1 MVIRALRALTLPLLI
16 LAMLVL
22 AGTVAGR
29 IYSGTLFLQLVAGA
43 AAGSVLV
50 SVACTRLRAWLVAP
64 LSVLALA
71 GYLAYAL
78 HLSAQR
84 AGVDGPLA
92 QLAADALRDGI
103 PRLIAVLL
111 PVEPQPDTIA
121 VPVVATWL
129 AGLAATELAT
139 RTRRTLI
146 GLAPPVLLFA
156 AALWLVGPAAPRL
169 TWPVLAF
176 ASLAVAALV
185 FTGRVRTP
193 DTGIDT
199 ATRRALRVRT
209 ALAGAVGLLLIVGLT
224 AALEQPV
231 ARQVTT
237 APLDPRSLIDPPDL
251 DALDENPL
259 IRLSGW
265 ALQPQQQLLD
275 VQTDHDA
282 RIRLA
287 VLSDYDGVTWRVGA
301 TYRPAGRTL
310 PQPPE
315 AGRPATGPQAVH
327 QTITVSG
334 LTGKLLPAAA
344 TARRVD
350 GVRVSY
356 DQLTGTLLYPAG
368 LTPGTSYSV
377 VSQHTEPDVNL
388 LPGAEVPTG
397 TQMARYLAL
406 GPGVPDHL
414 SRLAQQL
421 GADNGAPYQRALA
434 IEQFLADHYRLD
446 PQAPSGHA
454 YPNLDFFLFGPDNG
468 GGRRGTSEQFA
479 ATYAV
484 LARLLNLPSRVVVG
498 FQAHAGQRALT
509 AGDALAWPEV
519 YFTDLGWVPFHPL
532 PQPNQDVKPLEN
544 EFKPLPE
551 TSSPPPQSPE
561 PVPTYDSSEAPTET
575 AGPSTGAGAA
585 GVPVGLIAGAGGGG
599 LLLLLLTGFIA
610 FVLLARAA
618 LRRRRLDQGTP
629 GERIAGAWLEVGDAL
644 RLAGHPAG
652 GHLSA
657 AEVAAHAADAAALVR
672 GKHTVRL
679 RAPALDDM
687 AGTVNTS
694 VFGPG
699 TADEAQAEA
708 ARSGALAYIGE
719 LKARRSWWRRLLW
732 TVHPGPLRWYR
743 RR

>member
-22 AGTVAGR
+22 SGTVAGR
-29 IYSGTLFLQLVAGA
+29 IYSGTLFVQLVAGA

-64 LSVLALA
+64 LSVLGLA
-71 GYLAYAL
+71 AYLAFAL

-84 AGVDGPLA
+84 AGIDGPLA
-92 QLAADALRDGI
+92 QLATDALRDGI

-111 PVEPQPDTIA
+111 PVEPQPDTVA
-121 VPVVATWL
+121 VPIVVTWL

-156 AALWLVGPAAPRL
+156 GALWLVGPSAPRL

-176 ASLAVAALV
+176 AALAVAALA

-193 DTGIDT
+193 DTGVDA
-199 ATRRALRVRT
+199 ATRRALRLRT

-224 AALEQPV
+224 AALERPV
-231 ARQVTT
+231 AHQVST

-275 VQTDHDA
+275 VQTDKDA

-310 PQPPE
+310 PLPPD
-315 AGRPATGPQAVH
+315 GQGTRQVTQR
-327 QTITVSG
+327 ITVSG

-344 TARRVD
+344 TPRRVD

-356 DQLTGTLLYPAG
+356 DQLTGTILFPGG
-368 LTPGTSYSV
+368 LTPGLTYTV
-377 VSQHTEPDVNL
+377 QSQQTDPDVNL

-397 TQMARYLAL
+397 SQMARYLAL
-406 GPGVPDHL
+406 GPGAPDHL
-414 SRLAQQL
+414 TRLAQQL

-434 IEQFLADHYRLD
+434 IEQFLADHYKLD

-454 YPNLDFFLFGPDNG
+454 YPNLDFFLFGPPNG
-468 GGRRGTSEQFA
+468 GGQRGTSEQFA
-479 ATYAV
+479 AVFAV

-498 FQAHAGQRALT
+498 FEAHAGQRALT

-519 YFTDLGWVPFHPL
+519 YFTDLGWIPFHPL

-551 TSSPPPQSPE
+551 TSSPPPQSPD
-561 PVPTYDSSEAPTET
+561 PVPTYDTAAPTGT
-575 AGPSTGAGAA
+575 DSGPSPTTEAA
-585 GVPVGLIAGAGGGG
+585 GTPVGLIAGAGGGG
-599 LLLLLLTGFIA
+599 LLLLILIGSAA
-610 FVLLARAA
+610 FVLLARAG

-629 GERIAGAWLEVGDAL
+629 AERVAGAWLEVGDAL

-657 AEVAAHAADAAALVR
+657 EEVAAHAADAASLVR

-679 RAPALDDM
+679 RAPALDDV
-687 AGTVNTS
+687 AGTVNAS
-694 VFGPG
+694 VFGPD
-699 TADEAQAEA
+699 TTTDAQAEA
-708 ARSGALAYIGE
+708 ARSGALAYIDE

-732 TVHPGPLRWYR
+732 TIHPGPLRWR
-743 RR
+743 RRP

>member
-1 MVIRALRALTLPLLI
+1 
-16 LAMLVL
+16 MLVL
-22 AGTVAGR
+22 SGAVAGR
-29 IYSGTLFLQLVAGA
+29 IYSGTLFTQLVAGA

-64 LSVLALA
+64 LSVLALG

-84 AGVDGPLA
+84 AGVDGPLT

-111 PVEPQPDTIA
+111 PVEPQPDTVA
-121 VPVVATWL
+121 VPIVVTWL

-156 AALWLVGPAAPRL
+156 GALWLVGPSAKRL

-176 ASLAVAALV
+176 AGLAVAALV

-193 DTGIDT
+193 DTGVDA
-199 ATRRALRVRT
+199 ATRRALRLRT
-209 ALAGAVGLLLIVGLT
+209 ALAGAVGLLLIIGLT

-231 ARQVTT
+231 AQRVTT

-310 PQPPE
+310 PPPPQSSQPGQG
-315 AGRPATGPQAVH
+315 AQAVS
-327 QTITVSG
+327 QTIIVSG

-356 DQLTGTLLYPAG
+356 DQLTGTLLFPAG
-368 LTPGTSYSV
+368 LTPGTTYTV
-377 VSQHTEPDVNL
+377 VSQQAEPDVNL

-397 TQMARYLAL
+397 SQMARYLAL

-414 SRLAQQL
+414 IRLAQQL

-434 IEQFLADHYRLD
+434 IEQFLSDHYQLD
-446 PQAPSGHA
+446 SQAPSGHA
-454 YPNLDFFLFGPDNG
+454 YPNLDFFLFGPPNG

-479 ATYAV
+479 ATFAV

-498 FQAHAGQRALT
+498 FEAHAGQRALT

-519 YFTDLGWVPFHPL
+519 YFTDLGWIPFHPL
-532 PQPNQDVKPLEN
+532 PQPDQDVKPLEN

-561 PVPTYDSSEAPTET
+561 PVPTYDTNQPTATE
-575 AGPSTGAGAA
+575 AGPSPTGQAA
-585 GVPVGLIAGAGGGG
+585 GVPVALIAGAGGGG
-599 LLLLLLTGFIA
+599 LLLVLLVGFIV

-618 LRRRRLDQGTP
+618 LRRRRLDEGTP

-657 AEVAAHAADAAALVR
+657 AETAAHAADAAALVR

-679 RAPALDDM
+679 RAPALDEV
-687 AGTVNTS
+687 AGTVNTA

-699 TADEAQAEA
+699 TSDDAEA
-708 ARSGALAYIGE
+708 EKARSGALAYIDE

-732 TVHPGPLRWYR
+732 TLHPGPLRWHR